1 MGIIRKTKPV
11 LTILNKFESSDNALS
26 VVGLVDEL
34 KSQMNKTTVYRI
46 LDRLEGEGT
55 LHSFTGK
62 NGIKWYAKCKDCSK
76 EKHIDLHPHFECV
89 ICGKIECIDVNISI
103 PSIPNKQVLNSQIL
117 LQGNCELCGS

>member
-1 MGIIRKTKPV
+1 MGIIRKTKPF
-11 LTILNKFESSDNALS
+11 LTILNKFKSSDNALS

-46 LDRLEGEGT
+46 LNRLEAEGT

-62 NGIKWYAKCKDCSK
+62 NGIRWYAKCSGCSK
-76 EKHIDLHPHFECV
+76 EKHMDLHPHFECV
-89 ICGKIECIDVNISI
+89 KCGKIECIEVNITI
-103 PSIPNKQVLNSQIL
+103 PSIPDKQVLNSQIL